1 MCKYFS
7 LSLFFILSNF
17 SFAQNQHDLMG
28 ALFVDDAR
36 PISYRLIFEENKGQI
51 NGYSITG
58 IGTNFETKSELSGK
72 FNGDSL
78 FLTEFQVLSTLS
90 EEPISNFCFIDLKA
104 QLKGSK
110 KKQSFEGVFM
120 GRFLDG
126 KECASGKVVFAEK
139 AKLEKKMK
147 QVQKVHELIGDK
159 KQENKLVKLASDE
172 TYEIFWYSDK
182 FKVHLWDSS
191 VEDNDRITLIING
204 KRVLDNEVMRSKKK
218 KISHTLQKG
227 TNIIQLFAENEGR
240 APHNTTRVE
249 LIDKNTKHAIF
260 SKLKVGKKV
269 TFKVVY

>member
-1 MCKYFS
+1 MFKYFS

-227 TNIIQLFAENEGR
+227 TNIIQLVAENEGR